1 MSHNQPTS
9 SVNPPKNKKL
19 SIYNAVMA
27 ILLVPLMGATITLGV
42 LSGVR
47 LNQARDLTAQTKQI
61 AAQTKATQTTNWC
74 SSVRA
79 DNRADMGE
87 IYNEYRTATDERR
100 QAIDA
105 ECPNKV
111 AIANLVSTYT
121 AEDVFKFDQTCSLN
135 DNKTAA
141 HCTGSIEVLADKK
154 PALSVYPSV
163 SVTLVFTVTYDT
175 VATQVGHTEP
185 NAYTFTVPRE
195 GKADFEFDTAYDEKW
210 GSYYKLYP
218 NAFYPDE

>member
-1 MSHNQPTS
+1 
-9 SVNPPKNKKL
+9 
-19 SIYNAVMA
+19 
-27 ILLVPLMGATITLGV
+27 MGATITLGV
-42 LSGVR
+42 VSGVR

-111 AIANLVSTYT
+111 ARREPDLHLHRGKMSSNSIRR
-121 AEDVFKFDQTCSLN
+121 
-135 DNKTAA
+135 A
-141 HCTGSIEVLADKK
+141 H
-154 PALSVYPSV
+154 
-163 SVTLVFTVTYDT
+163 
-175 VATQVGHTEP
+175 
-185 NAYTFTVPRE
+185 
-195 GKADFEFDTAYDEKW
+195 
-210 GSYYKLYP
+210 
-218 NAFYPDE
+218 

>member
-1 MSHNQPTS
+1 M
-9 SVNPPKNKKL
+9 
-19 SIYNAVMA
+19 NA
-27 ILLVPLMGATITLGV
+27 
-42 LSGVR
+42 
-47 LNQARDLTAQTKQI
+47 
-61 AAQTKATQTTNWC
+61 
-74 SSVRA
+74 
-79 DNRADMGE
+79 
-87 IYNEYRTATDERR
+87 R

-111 AIANLVSTYT
+111 VIANLISTYT

-175 VATQVGHTEP
+175 AATQVGHTEP

-210 GSYYKLYP
+210 GIVLQAVPRRVLPGRVNSYDWFPVPSPLSGGGTSCITTARSSATASSK
-218 NAFYPDE
+218 EGQ

>member
-1 MSHNQPTS
+1 
-9 SVNPPKNKKL
+9 
-19 SIYNAVMA
+19 
-27 ILLVPLMGATITLGV
+27 
-42 LSGVR
+42 
-47 LNQARDLTAQTKQI
+47 
-61 AAQTKATQTTNWC
+61 
-74 SSVRA
+74 
-79 DNRADMGE
+79 MGE

-111 AIANLVSTYT
+111 AIANLISTYT

-135 DNKTAA
+135 NNKTAA

-175 VATQVGHTEP
+175 AATQVGHTEP

-218 NAFYPDE
+218 DAFYPDE

>member
-1 MSHNQPTS
+1 MILRRRRRQRSESQSAHLLGQIPQEQEAIHLQRRYGHPSRPTHGCD
-9 SVNPPKNKKL
+9 NH
-19 SIYNAVMA
+19 ARCF
-27 ILLVPLMGATITLGV
+27 
-42 LSGVR
+42 VR
-47 LNQARDLTAQTKQI
+47 
-61 AAQTKATQTTNWC
+61 C
-74 SSVRA
+74 SSQSGTRPHSSDEA
-79 DNRADMGE
+79 DRSADH
-87 IYNEYRTATDERR
+87 
-100 QAIDA
+100 DA

-175 VATQVGHTEP
+175 AATQVGHTEP

>member
-9 SVNPPKNKKL
+9 SGTPPKNKKL
-19 SIYNAVMA
+19 SIYNAAMA

-42 LSGVR
+42 VSGVR

-100 QAIDA
+100 QVIDA

-111 AIANLVSTYT
+111 AIANLISTYT

-163 SVTLVFTVTYDT
+163 SGRNSGGPHRT
-175 VATQVGHTEP
+175 
-185 NAYTFTVPRE
+185 
-195 GKADFEFDTAYDEKW
+195 
-210 GSYYKLYP
+210 
-218 NAFYPDE
+218 